1 MLPSAVVIKP
11 AEIELL
17 DEFQLNLAKEA
28 VLVILVVVVDSD
40 LQHLV
45 HIADIPGRLTDSLR
59 ESFDCIFKENF
70 DSTYKE
76 HFDLTYKEKEQF
88 QLGSKVFVSVGVLKG
103 DSVII

>member
-28 VLVILVVVVDSD
+28 VFVIFVVVEDSD
-40 LQHLV
+40 LQHLM
-45 HIADIPGRLTDSLR
+45 HIADIPGRLTHSLR
-59 ESFDCIFKENF
+59 EHFDSTYNVSYKQNF

-76 HFDLTYKEKEQF
+76 KVQF
-88 QLGSKVFVSVGVLKG
+88 QSGSKVFVSVGVLKG
-103 DSVII
+103 GSVII